1 MKHEILLTRVAAGVS
16 TLAFALGLATVL
28 SGLEPAFN
36 GPFLQKAFLTL
47 VFCAA
52 VISLFYGNIVY
63 QLTRLGEIRRHAA
76 HREEANHCRPAEDT
90 EAPRISILIPSYK
103 EQIPVIMQTVL
114 SAALSEH
121 PNRRI
126 TLLLDDPP
134 TSKGADLAGLEAARA
149 LIFELHDLFRG
160 MSQRFQTAAED
171 FNVRRAS
178 TGFSLEKEGIV
189 LAGLYV
195 EAADFVSELGLLYA
209 ERSQPVFA
217 HGDEVFAREVI
228 DQLDAEYRR
237 LADALRN
244 PRDLNFGRI
253 RSEYRRLVRL
263 FEVPIGCFERKRFG
277 NLSHAPNKA
286 MNLNSY
292 IGLIGRA
299 FRVAKGSD
307 GRSVL
312 KDCPAGEADLIVPPA
327 DYVLTIDAD
336 SIILP
341 NYIGK
346 LVSIMQADPTIAI
359 AQTPYSAYPNPP
371 SRLERVAAATTDI
384 QYLVHQ
390 GFTAYNA
397 TFWVGANAV
406 LRHSAL
412 NDIKAMTT
420 ERGHVVPVFIQDKT
434 LIEDT
439 GSTIDLVAKGWRLHN
454 HPERL
459 AYSAT
464 PPDFGALVIQRRR
477 WANGGLIIL
486 PSLLA
491 HWRDRGSAR
500 AGGLETF
507 VRSHYLISPALAN
520 VGLLLLLVVPFGEGF
535 SNIWFPLAAAP
546 YYLLYGRDLIRC
558 GYKWSDAVRVYA
570 LTLLLVPVNLAGV
583 YRSLEQLVTGR
594 KSAFARTPKIEGRTG
609 APPSHLI
616 FLAGLLTTS
625 LVSAAAN
632 LWGGSVLFCGF
643 SAANAAFLLYGIW
656 RLIGWRDAVEDI
668 KAGISVRKA
677 GQYARGEATTLA
689 KQSSLRV

>member
-16 TLAFALGLATVL
+16 TLAFAFGLATVI
-28 SGLEPAFN
+28 SKLEPAFAAT
-36 GPFLQKAFLTL
+36 FIEKALLTL

-76 HREEANHCRPAEDT
+76 HREDANNRSVTKDE
-90 EAPRISILIPSYK
+90 EAPQISILIPSYK

-134 TSKGADLAGLEAARA
+134 TRNAADLAGLEAARA
-149 LIFELHDLFRG
+149 LVSELDDLFRRA
-160 MSQRFQTAAED
+160 SRQLRKAADD
-171 FNVRRAS
+171 FNVRRWDDL
-178 TGFSLEKEGIV
+178 SLEKERAV
-189 LAGLYV
+189 LAELYI
-195 EAADFVSELGLLYA
+195 EAADFVNRVGLLYA

-217 HGDEVFAREVI
+217 HADDVFAREVI
-228 DQLDAEYRR
+228 HHLDTEYRRRAAALRNSADFDLERIRAEYRR
-237 LADALRN
+237 LV
-244 PRDLNFGRI
+244 
-253 RSEYRRLVRL
+253 SL
-263 FEVPIGCFERKRFG
+263 FDVPIDSFERKQFG

-299 FRVAKGSD
+299 FRVSKGSD
-307 GRSVL
+307 GMSVL
-312 KDCPAGEADLIVPPA
+312 NECPESEADLIVPAA

-341 NYIGK
+341 DYIGK
-346 LVSIMQADPTIAI
+346 LVSIMQANSAIAI

-371 SRLERVAAATTDI
+371 SRLERVAGATTDI

-406 LRHSAL
+406 LRYSAL
-412 NDIKAMTT
+412 NEIKALTV
-420 ERGHVVPVFIQDKT
+420 ERGHAVPVFIQDKT

-491 HWRDRGSAR
+491 LWRDRGSSR

-520 VGLLLLLVVPFGEGF
+520 IGLLLLLAIPFGEGF
-535 SNIWFPLAAAP
+535 SNIWFPIAAAP

-558 GYKWSDAVRVYA
+558 GYKLSDAVRVYA

-583 YRSLEQLVTGR
+583 YRSLEQIVTGR
-594 KSAFARTPKIEGRTG
+594 KSAFARTPKIDGRTA

-616 FLAGLLTTS
+616 FLAALLTTS
-625 LVSAAAN
+625 VVSAAAN
-632 LWGGSVLFCGF
+632 LWSGSLLFCAF
-643 SAANAAFLLYGIW
+643 SAINAGFLVYGFW

-668 KAGISVRKA
+668 RAGIL
-677 GQYARGEATTLA
+677 ARRALRDPRGDTTTLA
-689 KQSSLRV
+689 EQGSL